1 MELPI
6 ITVDAFTETPFAG
19 NPAAI
24 CLLPWEISEQAM
36 QWIAAEMNLSETA
49 FLETKGEQT
58 YKLRWFTPTH
68 EVDLCG
74 HATLAAAFLL
84 FTEELASPE
93 KPITFLTKS
102 GELSASMVDG
112 YVQLDFPLLPVE
124 TASHPY
130 FTSYFF
136 GQKVMGAAK
145 LTKNWILEL
154 ENPKAVEYV
163 MPVWQE
169 LAIHSEQGLIITS
182 KGDEN
187 YDIYS
192 RYFAPNIGIE
202 EDPVTGFAH
211 CALMD
216 YWHKKLGNTSLK
228 AFQASKRGGELLVEL
243 DGNRVYLKGKAVK
256 MFEGLIN
263 IRLE

>member
-6 ITVDAFTETPFAG
+6 ITLDAFTETPFSG

-49 FLETKGEQT
+49 FLETKGDQI

-68 EVDLCG
+68 EVDICG
-74 HATLAAAFLL
+74 HATLAAAYLL
-84 FTEELASPE
+84 FTEDLAKPQ
-93 KPITFLTKS
+93 KPIVFLTQS
-102 GELSASMVDG
+102 GKLSASLEDG
-112 YVQLDFPLLPVE
+112 YVKLDFPLMPTEVG
-124 TASHPY
+124 THPY
-130 FTSYFF
+130 FSSYFF
-136 GQKVMGAAK
+136 GQKVVSAAK
-145 LTKNWILEL
+145 LSKNWIIEL
-154 ENPKAVEYV
+154 ENLKAVEYV
-163 MPVWQE
+163 LPVWQE
-169 LAIHSEQGLIITS
+169 LAIHSEQGIIITS
-182 KGDEN
+182 KGDEKF
-187 YDIYS
+187 DIYS
-192 RYFAPNIGIE
+192 RYFAPNVGIE

-216 YWHKKLGNTSLK
+216 YWHKKEGKTSLK

-243 DGNRVYLKGKAVK
+243 DGDRVNLKGKAVK
-256 MFEGLIN
+256 MVEGLMH

>member
-24 CLLPWEISEQAM
+24 CLLPWEISDQAM

-49 FLETKGEQT
+49 FLETKGGQL
-58 YKLRWFTPTH
+58 YKLRWFTPTS
-68 EVDLCG
+68 EVALCG

-84 FTEELASPE
+84 FTEELAKPD
-93 KPITFLTKS
+93 KPIVFQTKS
-102 GELSASMVDG
+102 GDLEAAMIDG
-112 YVQLDFPLLPVE
+112 YVELDFPLVPTE
-124 TASHPY
+124 TATHNY
-130 FTSYFF
+130 FTKYFF
-136 GQKVMGAAK
+136 GQKVVGAAK
-145 LTKNWILEL
+145 LSKNWILEL

-163 MPVWQE
+163 LPVWQE

-182 KGDEN
+182 KGDES

-216 YWHKKLGNTSLK
+216 YWYKKTGMKSLK

-243 DGNRVYLKGKAVK
+243 NNDRVRLKGKAVK
-256 MFEGLIN
+256 MFEGLMN